1 MKRISMLARRIA
13 ALVLAVVLLC
23 TAAPAAFAEGETA
36 HPTTMGGADTTLIPA
51 EEENCLSWL
60 FGSRNKITMPY
71 LNIKGKGLRRNVT
84 LDLVDCLVASPTPS
98 LVPLAALSARRRRSR
113 PGRRRLWPSTPICC
127 TINSTALRPTP

>member
-1 MKRISMLARRIA
+1 MLYCIIIPAACKGVFSHFCTTSVLAVGGAVCYTDNNYGKIQKPQEEMTVKQSLSFARRLA

-60 FGSRNKITMPY
+60 FGSRNKITMP
-71 LNIKGKGLRRNVT
+71 
-84 LDLVDCLVASPTPS
+84 
-98 LVPLAALSARRRRSR
+98 
-113 PGRRRLWPSTPICC
+113 
-127 TINSTALRPTP
+127 

>member
-1 MKRISMLARRIA
+1 MKRISMVARRIA

-84 LDLVDCLVASPTPS
+84 LDLVDCRV
-98 LVPLAALSARRRRSR
+98 
-113 PGRRRLWPSTPICC
+113 GSTY
-127 TINSTALRPTP
+127 TERPTP

>member
-51 EEENCLSWL
+51 EEENCLSL
-60 FGSRNKITMPY
+60 MFR
-71 LNIKGKGLRRNVT
+71 
-84 LDLVDCLVASPTPS
+84 
-98 LVPLAALSARRRRSR
+98 
-113 PGRRRLWPSTPICC
+113 
-127 TINSTALRPTP
+127 